1 MDIDVSIIIV
11 NYKSSIL
18 INDCIRSI
26 FEKTEGISYEIIVV
40 DNATE
45 DLSQVLD
52 AFGDERVTTLQLK
65 ENVGFGRANNAG
77 AELAKGRNLFLLNPD
92 TVLINNAVK
101 ILSDYL
107 DEHPEAGACG
117 ANLFDRNMR
126 PTSSYRRFFPG
137 VFWEVND
144 FALNK
149 LEPLFY
155 RNHIFNFAD
164 GVLEVKYVVG
174 AALLVR
180 RTDFFCLNGF
190 CSDYFMYFEETDLC
204 YRIRKNLCKRN
215 VNVPM
220 ARIQHLEGGTTGE
233 DLFYI
238 FVPRKHKLWE
248 YGRRVFLQRNRS
260 KLIVIIA
267 NLVLRLNFLTKSI
280 LLPSKKGRDAYRGAL
295 RIHLDEWKG

>member
-11 NYKSSIL
+11 NYKSSAL

-26 FEKTEGISYEIIVV
+26 FEKTDGISYEIIVV

-45 DLSQVLD
+45 NLSQVLD
-52 AFGDERVTTLQLK
+52 TFGNERVTTLQLK

-107 DEHPEAGACG
+107 DEHPEVGACG
-117 ANLFDRNMR
+117 GNLFDGNMK

-144 FALNK
+144 FVLNK

-155 RNHIFNFAD
+155 RNPIFNFTD

-174 AALLVR
+174 AALLIK
-180 RTDFFCLNGF
+180 RTDFFSLNGF
-190 CSDYFMYFEETDLC
+190 CPDYFMYFEETDLC
-204 YRIRKNLCKRN
+204 YRIRKNLHKRN
-215 VNVPM
+215 VNVPV

-233 DLFYI
+233 KLFYI

-267 NLVLRLNFLTKSI
+267 NLVLRLNFLTKSK
-280 LLPSKKGRDAYRGAL
+280 LLPSKTSRNAYRGAL
-295 RIHLDEWKG
+295 RIHHDEWNV